1 MDDLFEGGKF
11 LVEITGSRYVKI
23 RAVIKS
29 FFDQL
34 IFPSSGIKNKQA

>member
-1 MDDLFEGGKF
+1 MDDPFEGGKF

-23 RAVIKS
+23 STVMEG

-34 IFPSSGIKNKQA
+34 IFSSSGIKNKHA